1 MYSLTK
7 SLSNLQDVHADSIF
21 FNPLSTDEERE
32 SFCEGLVETF
42 NKLVILTKDTDM
54 VGILNAVLVM
64 PYLVLSKALEEA
76 MKHAG
81 YVVTIC
87 KVRR

>member
-1 MYSLTK
+1 M
-7 SLSNLQDVHADSIF
+7 
-21 FNPLSTDEERE
+21 
-32 SFCEGLVETF
+32 ETF

-54 VGILNAVLVM
+54 VGILNAALVM